1 MENKETSP
9 LLDNRI
15 DELMMSFGN
24 SMSQGKFKNGEMSS
38 VLISLLDKCTV
49 VLNDVPTESDQ
60 YSYNLDIVIKSIAYS
75 ANHAIKNMGNQD
87 ALYIPITGLQYG
99 KSLADEYKILFS
111 KINSLQISDNTQKTI
126 ETEFPYFISIVN
138 STEQIKKKSEGCYI
152 ATAVY
157 GSYEHSQV
165 MLLRGFRD
173 NTLNKSS
180 LGKKI
185 IELYY
190 SYSPSLAA
198 KLKNRHILTSI
209 IRYTLDQFIK
219 IIK

>member
-111 KINSLQISDNTQKTI
+111 KINSLQIQPTNIRFFLARLTHYKYLI
-126 ETEFPYFISIVN
+126 IL
-138 STEQIKKKSEGCYI
+138 KR
-152 ATAVY
+152 
-157 GSYEHSQV
+157 
-165 MLLRGFRD
+165 LLKQNF
-173 NTLNKSS
+173 L
-180 LGKKI
+180 
-185 IELYY
+185 
-190 SYSPSLAA
+190 
-198 KLKNRHILTSI
+198 IL
-209 IRYTLDQFIK
+209 LVL
-219 IIK
+219 